1 MRKRLWGR
9 WASLL
14 AVGAVLLQTPS
25 CVETATVVT
34 SIAQVITAGG
44 VMYIVT
50 RVLE

>member
-9 WASLL
+9 WATLL
-14 AVGAVLLQTPS
+14 AAGAVLLQTPG
-25 CVETATVVT
+25 CVETAAVVT

-44 VMYIVT
+44 VMYIVG